1 MKISIIIPIYNEQDS
16 IKALINS
23 LSILMDNG
31 DNQIYEIILIDD
43 GSTDKSLEILQSE
56 ISNFNNM
63 KIIQLLKNY
72 GQTAAI
78 SAGIDNATGD
88 ILVIMDADMQ
98 NDPADI
104 PNIIR
109 KLDDGYD
116 VVSGWRK
123 KRKDKYIT
131 RILPSKIA
139 NWVISKISGVKLHD
153 YGCSLKAY
161 RKDILKNVK
170 LYGEMHR
177 FIPIYIAWQG
187 GKITELPVNHHARKY
202 GKSKYGLMRTFSVI
216 ADLIFI
222 KYMEKQFSHPM
233 HLFGGFTI
241 INIGLSM
248 LSFIIMIYFKFWGG
262 KSFIQTPLPQLVV
275 LFAMIGI
282 LSLFMGFLAEIL
294 MRTYY
299 ESQNKKSYQVLQPI
313 DNKPS

>member
-139 NWVISKISGVKLHD
+139 NWIISKISGVKLHD

-187 GKITELPVNHHARKY
+187 GKITESSL
-202 GKSKYGLMRTFSVI
+202 
-216 ADLIFI
+216 
-222 KYMEKQFSHPM
+222 SH
-233 HLFGGFTI
+233 
-241 INIGLSM
+241 
-248 LSFIIMIYFKFWGG
+248 
-262 KSFIQTPLPQLVV
+262 
-275 LFAMIGI
+275 
-282 LSLFMGFLAEIL
+282 
-294 MRTYY
+294 
-299 ESQNKKSYQVLQPI
+299 
-313 DNKPS
+313 